1 MDDDLGSQRRS
12 LGYRHAT
19 GRSDSQ
25 CRERTILAPSMTR
38 RPSAVP
44 LAKTG
49 EARYRGIADTLPLL
63 LHRLRTA
70 PEWRRGDPVAV
81 PPEPGIYLFTRAGR
95 AVYVGQTR
103 NLRQRLANHAGAKSS
118 HNQATYAFGL
128 AVKAANRKGLVF
140 SGSRAAIAADPDF
153 AEIFRT
159 ERERVARMPVR
170 YVTIEDG
177 DPELMTIFEVY
188 AAIAFGT
195 RQSFRT
201 H

>member
-1 MDDDLGSQRRS
+1 
-12 LGYRHAT
+12 
-19 GRSDSQ
+19 
-25 CRERTILAPSMTR
+25 MTR
-38 RPSAVP
+38 RPSPVR

-49 EARYRGIADTLPLL
+49 EARYRGIADKLPLL
-63 LHRLRTA
+63 LHQLRSA
-70 PEWRRGDPVAV
+70 PEWRRGDSVLV

-103 NLRQRLANHAGAKSS
+103 NLRQRISNHAGAKSS

-128 AVKAANRKGLVF
+128 AMKAAMRKGRVF
-140 SGSRAAIAADPDF
+140 TGSRAAIASDPEF
-153 AEIFRT
+153 AEIFRV

-170 YVTIEDG
+170 YLTIEDG
-177 DPELMTIFEVY
+177 DAELMTIFEVY